1 MTALRNRPAAQRRL
15 AFVLSVELLATFLGG
30 LSRRAEALV
39 YPEHRDVT
47 VLAVQHLDAD
57 RAAVFQQL
65 WAQARA
71 GDENRLCAVGADSA
85 QGLTP
90 ACIDWAAWP
99 AIAGDH
105 SCSSAQMLATAREA
119 PWILGVA
126 DIAAQ
131 LKVDL
136 ARIAATA
143 PAPTDTQKGV
153 SELRRRFETEQVRA
167 ARTNALRTADLR
179 LQRTDPEYATRAGA
193 NNAHFLLPRPK
204 TDVTLDEYA
213 ALVLRPGSEISAI
226 GVYSSFHLSAL
237 QKASRL
243 AHEPLAPPER
253 AALAR
258 AVLADEAFALHFLE
272 DVYSA
277 GHIAGTWGT
286 LSQRQGTHDYYNDN
300 GLEVFTWAGGAHSL
314 VLMGDAHMRPED
326 AEVGSRAVRRSL
338 EQVLDVAT
346 GRDPRMPDTS
356 HAPAEPD
363 SFDVCRNNTLPV
375 RPDDLRAP
383 PGVRPLFE
391 YILADTPVPSLG
403 PGPGEMPRFRS
414 EIGPFVGVTGAVE
427 GRYLDGGLLA
437 FQDGGGWIGGLDLS
451 LRTGFGLDGVTGQS
465 GDGLVYASVGV
476 HADSPST
483 NHYSDGSVLPSSG
496 NLNAAIPA
504 RLSLSAR
511 VRMPFY
517 VVPFDLLLLSPLYL
531 ANPDMYKNICVGAGN
546 GGFVPWQAG
555 WATAL
560 GRFQIVLGRE
570 VGFTFY
576 GLLGSD
582 EFVAPGDTPGS
593 IHLVGVRSTAIEL
606 PVLELRPY
614 RQYSANQSSALL
626 LQLFTGV
633 DIPRG
638 GQVVSPFGPPNVP
651 LHDVWFV
658 GVRLAFDWRYY
669 P

>member
-1 MTALRNRPAAQRRL
+1 M
-15 AFVLSVELLATFLGG
+15 
-30 LSRRAEALV
+30 
-39 YPEHRDVT
+39 
-47 VLAVQHLDAD
+47 
-57 RAAVFQQL
+57 
-65 WAQARA
+65 
-71 GDENRLCAVGADSA
+71 
-85 QGLTP
+85 
-90 ACIDWAAWP
+90 
-99 AIAGDH
+99 
-105 SCSSAQMLATAREA
+105 
-119 PWILGVA
+119 
-126 DIAAQ
+126 
-131 LKVDL
+131 
-136 ARIAATA
+136 
-143 PAPTDTQKGV
+143 
-153 SELRRRFETEQVRA
+153 
-167 ARTNALRTADLR
+167 
-179 LQRTDPEYATRAGA
+179 
-193 NNAHFLLPRPK
+193 
-204 TDVTLDEYA
+204 
-213 ALVLRPGSEISAI
+213 LRPGSDISAI

-243 AHEPLAPPER
+243 AHESLAPAER

-272 DVYSA
+272 DVYAA

-338 EQVLDVAT
+338 EQVLDVAA
-346 GRDPRMPDTS
+346 GREARMPDTS

-375 RPDDLRAP
+375 RPDDLRSP
-383 PGVRPLFE
+383 PEARPLFE
-391 YILADTPVPSLG
+391 YILADTPVPSLDH
-403 PGPGEMPRFRS
+403 GPGEMPRFRS
-414 EIGPFVGVTGAVE
+414 EIGPFVGITGAVE

-437 FQDGGGWIGGLDLS
+437 FQNGAGWIGGLDLS

-483 NHYSDGSVLPSSG
+483 NHYSDNSALPSSG

-531 ANPDMYKNICVGAGN
+531 ANPDLYKNICVGAGN

-570 VGFTFY
+570 VGLTFY
-576 GLLGSD
+576 GLRGTD

-633 DIPRG
+633 DMPRG
-638 GQVVSPFGPPNVP
+638 GQVVSPLGQPNVP

>member
-1 MTALRNRPAAQRRL
+1 MTALRSRPAAQRHP
-15 AFVLSVELLATFLGG
+15 AFFLSASLATLLGG
-30 LSRRAEALV
+30 VSQRAEAWV
-39 YPEHRDVT
+39 YSEHRDIT
-47 VLAVQHLDAD
+47 ILAVQHLDPN
-57 RAAVFQQL
+57 RAAEFQQL

-71 GDENRLCAVGADSA
+71 GAENRLCVASADSA
-85 QGLTP
+85 QSLAP

-136 ARIAATA
+136 ARISQATPR
-143 PAPTDTQKGV
+143 PADTHTGV
-153 SELRRRFETEQVRA
+153 ADLKRRFEAESVRA
-167 ARTNALRTADLR
+167 ARINALRTADLR
-179 LQRTDPEYATRAGA
+179 MQRTDPQYATRAGA
-193 NNAHFLLPRPK
+193 NNAHFLLPRP
-204 TDVTLDEYA
+204 TTNFTLDDYA
-213 ALVLRPGSEISAI
+213 ALALRPGSEMSAV

-243 AHEPLAPPER
+243 AHESLAPADR
-253 AALAR
+253 AALAQ

-272 DVYSA
+272 DLYSA

-300 GLEVFTWAGGAHSL
+300 GLEIFTWVGGAHSL
-314 VLMGDAHMRPED
+314 VLMGDAHMRPQD
-326 AEVGSRAVRRSL
+326 AEVSAQAARRSI
-338 EQVLDVAT
+338 EQVLDVAM
-346 GRDPRMPDTS
+346 GREARMPDTPE
-356 HAPAEPD
+356 APAEPD
-363 SFDVCRNNTLPV
+363 SFDVCRNNALPV
-375 RPDDLRAP
+375 RADDLGPRP
-383 PGVRPLFE
+383 EERPLFE
-391 YILADTPVPSLG
+391 VILADTPVPSLG
-403 PGPGEMPRFRS
+403 PGPGQMPRFRS
-414 EIGPFVGVTGAVE
+414 EVGPFLGLTGAVDA
-427 GRYLDGGLLA
+427 RYIDGGLLA
-437 FQDGGGWIGGLDLS
+437 FQNGGGWIGGLDLS
-451 LRTGFGLDGVTGQS
+451 LRAGFGLDGVTGPA
-465 GDGLVYASVGV
+465 GDGLVYAGLGL

-483 NHYSDGSVLPSSG
+483 SHYNGTSTLPISS
-496 NLNAAIPA
+496 NLNAAFPA

-531 ANPDMYKNICVGAGN
+531 TAPDTYKNICVAAGN

-570 VGFTFY
+570 VGLTFY
-576 GLLGSD
+576 GLRGSD

-593 IHLVGVRSTAIEL
+593 IRLVGVRSTAIEL
-606 PVLELRPY
+606 PILEFRPY
-614 RQYSANQSSALL
+614 RQYSAKQSSALL

-633 DIPRG
+633 DMPRG
-638 GQVVSPFGPPNVP
+638 GQVVLPAGQPNIP
-651 LHDVWFV
+651 LHNVWFV
-658 GVRLAFDWRYY
+658 GLRLAFDWRYY
-669 P
+669 Y

>member
-1 MTALRNRPAAQRRL
+1 MTALRNRPAAQRHP
-15 AFVLSVELLATFLGG
+15 AFVLSVLTTLLGG
-30 LSRRAEALV
+30 VSQRAEAWV
-39 YPEHRDVT
+39 YAEHRDIT
-47 VLAVQHLDAD
+47 MLAVQHLDPD
-57 RAAVFQQL
+57 RAKVFQQL
-65 WAQARA
+65 WVQARA
-71 GDENRLCAVGADSA
+71 GAESRLCAAGADST
-85 QGLTP
+85 QGLAP

-105 SCSSAQMLATAREA
+105 SCSSAQMLATASEA
-119 PWILGVA
+119 SWILGVA

-136 ARIAATA
+136 ARIAQAA
-143 PAPTDTQKGV
+143 PGPANTHKQVDV
-153 SELRRRFETEQVRA
+153 LRRRFETESVRA

-179 LQRTDPEYATRAGA
+179 MQRTDPGYATRAGA
-193 NNAHFLLPRPK
+193 NNAHFLLPRP
-204 TDVTLDEYA
+204 TTNFTLDDYA
-213 ALVLRPGSEISAI
+213 VLALRPGSELSAV

-243 AHEPLAPPER
+243 AHESLAPADR

-272 DVYSA
+272 DLYSA

-300 GLEVFTWAGGAHSL
+300 GLEIFTWAGGAHSL

-326 AEVGSRAVRRSL
+326 AEVSAQAARRSI
-338 EQVLDVAT
+338 EQVLDVAM
-346 GRDPRMPDTS
+346 GREARMPDTPD
-356 HAPAEPD
+356 APAEPD

-375 RPDDLRAP
+375 RADDLGPRP
-383 PGVRPLFE
+383 EERPLFE
-391 YILADTPVPSLG
+391 AILADTPVPSLG

-414 EIGPFVGVTGAVE
+414 EVGPFVGLTGAVDA
-427 GRYLDGGLLA
+427 RYIDGGLLA
-437 FQDGGGWIGGLDLS
+437 FQNGGGWIGGLDLS
-451 LRTGFGLDGVTGQS
+451 LRAGFGLDGVTGPA
-465 GDGLVYASVGV
+465 GDGLVYAALGL

-483 NHYSDGSVLPSSG
+483 NHYSEASTLPISS

-531 ANPDMYKNICVGAGN
+531 MAPDTYKNICVAAGN

-555 WATAL
+555 WATVL

-570 VGFTFY
+570 VGLTFY
-576 GLLGSD
+576 GLRGTD
-582 EFVAPGDTPGS
+582 EFVAPGDTAGS
-593 IHLVGVRSTAIEL
+593 IRLVGVRSTAIEL
-606 PVLELRPY
+606 PVLEFRPY

-626 LQLFTGV
+626 MQLFTGV
-633 DIPRG
+633 DMPRG
-638 GQVVSPFGPPNVP
+638 GQVELPAGQPNVP
-651 LHDVWFV
+651 LHNVWFV
-658 GVRLAFDWRYY
+658 GVRIAFDWRYY
-669 P
+669 Y

>member
-1 MTALRNRPAAQRRL
+1 MIALRNRPAALRHP
-15 AFVLSVELLATFLGG
+15 AFFLSVELLTALLGG
-30 LSRRAEALV
+30 VNQRAEAWV
-39 YPEHRDVT
+39 YSEHRDLT
-47 VLAVQHLDAD
+47 MLAVQHLDAD
-57 RAAVFQQL
+57 HAAVFQQL

-71 GDENRLCAVGADSA
+71 GAENRLCAAAADST
-85 QGLTP
+85 QGLAP

-126 DIAAQ
+126 DVAAQ

-136 ARIAATA
+136 ARIAESA
-143 PAPTDTQKGV
+143 PRPADTHTGV
-153 SELRRRFETEQVRA
+153 SVLRRRFETESVRA

-179 LQRTDPEYATRAGA
+179 MQRTDPGYATRAGA
-193 NNAHFLLPRPK
+193 NNAHFLLPRPT
-204 TDVTLDEYA
+204 TDVSLDDYA
-213 ALVLRPGSEISAI
+213 QLVLRPGSEISAV

-237 QKASRL
+237 QKARRL
-243 AHEPLAPPER
+243 AHEPLTPADR

-258 AVLADEAFALHFLE
+258 AILADEAFALHFLE
-272 DVYSA
+272 DLYSA

-300 GLEVFTWAGGAHSL
+300 GLEVFTWDGGAHSL

-326 AEVGSRAVRRSL
+326 AEVGARAARRSI
-338 EQVLDVAT
+338 EQVLDVAM
-346 GRDPRMPDTS
+346 GREARMPDTPD
-356 HAPAEPD
+356 APAVPD
-363 SFDVCRNNTLPV
+363 AFDVCRNNVLPV
-375 RPDDLRAP
+375 RADDLGPRP
-383 PGVRPLFE
+383 EERPLFVD
-391 YILADTPVPSLG
+391 ILEDTPVSSLG

-414 EIGPFVGVTGAVE
+414 EIGPFVGLTGSVE
-427 GRYLDGGLLA
+427 GRYIDGGLLA
-437 FQDGGGWIGGLDLS
+437 FQHGGGWIGGLDLAW
-451 LRTGFGLDGVTGQS
+451 RAGFGLDGVTGPA
-465 GDGLVYASVGV
+465 GDGLVYAALGL

-483 NHYSDGSVLPSSG
+483 SQYNDTSALPSS

-504 RLSLSAR
+504 RLGLSAR

-517 VVPFDLLLLSPLYL
+517 LVPFDLLLLSPLYL
-531 ANPDMYKNICVGAGN
+531 TSPDTYKNICVAAGN

-570 VGFTFY
+570 VGLTFY
-576 GLLGSD
+576 SLRGTD
-582 EFVAPGDTPGS
+582 EFVAPGDTPSS

-606 PVLELRPY
+606 PLVELRPY
-614 RQYSANQSSALL
+614 RQYSANQSSALV
-626 LQLFTGV
+626 LQVFTGV
-633 DIPRG
+633 DMPRG
-638 GQVVSPFGPPNVP
+638 GQVVLPAGQPNVS
-651 LHDVWFV
+651 LHNIWFV
-658 GVRLAFDWRYY
+658 GLRLAFDWRYY

>member
-1 MTALRNRPAAQRRL
+1 MTALRSRPAAQWHL
-15 AFVLSVELLATFLGG
+15 AFVLSIMLAMLLGG
-30 LSRRAEALV
+30 VSQRAEAWV
-39 YPEHRDVT
+39 YSEHRDIAM
-47 VLAVQHLDAD
+47 LAVQQLDPE
-57 RAAVFQQL
+57 RATEFQQL

-71 GDENRLCAVGADSA
+71 GAENRLCAAGADGA
-85 QGLTP
+85 QSLAPT
-90 ACIDWAAWP
+90 CIDWAAWP

-105 SCSSAQMLATAREA
+105 SCSSTQMLATAREA

-136 ARIAATA
+136 TRISAAA
-143 PAPTDTQKGV
+143 PVPPNTPTGIDV
-153 SELRRRFETEQVRA
+153 LRRRFETESVRA
-167 ARTNALRTADLR
+167 ARINALRTADLR
-179 LQRTDPEYATRAGA
+179 MQRTDPEYATRAGA
-193 NNAHFLLPRPK
+193 NNAHFLLPRP
-204 TDVTLDEYA
+204 TTNVTLDDYA
-213 ALVLRPGSEISAI
+213 ALVLRPGSEVSAV

-243 AHEPLAPPER
+243 AHESLPPEVR

-272 DVYSA
+272 DLYSA

-326 AEVGSRAVRRSL
+326 AAVSSRAARRSL
-338 EQVLDVAT
+338 EQVLDVAM
-346 GRDPRMPDTS
+346 GREARMPHTPN
-356 HAPAEPD
+356 APTEPD
-363 SFDVCRNNTLPV
+363 SFDVCRNNNLLV
-375 RPDDLRAP
+375 RAAELRP
-383 PGVRPLFE
+383 QPEERPLFVD
-391 YILADTPVPSLG
+391 ILADTPVPGLG

-414 EIGPFVGVTGAVE
+414 EVGPFVGVTGAVD
-427 GRYLDGGLLA
+427 GRYIDGGLLA
-437 FQDGGGWIGGLDLS
+437 FQKESGWIGGLDLS
-451 LRTGFGLDGVTGQS
+451 LRAGFGLDGVTGPT
-465 GDGLVYASVGV
+465 GDGLVYADLGL

-483 NHYSDGSVLPSSG
+483 NRYSETTTLPYSS

-531 ANPDMYKNICVGAGN
+531 AAPDTYKNICVAAGN

-560 GRFQIVLGRE
+560 GRFQIVVGRE
-570 VGFTFY
+570 IGVTFY
-576 GLLGSD
+576 GLRGSD

-593 IHLVGVRSTAIEL
+593 IRVVEVRSTAIQL
-606 PVLELRPY
+606 PILEFRPY
-614 RQYSANQSSALL
+614 RQFSANQSSALL
-626 LQLFTGV
+626 IQLFTGV
-633 DIPRG
+633 DMPRG
-638 GQVVSPFGPPNVP
+638 GQVVLPAGLPNEP
-651 LHDVWFV
+651 LHNVWFV
-658 GVRLAFDWRYY
+658 GVRFAFDWRYY
-669 P
+669 Y

>member
-1 MTALRNRPAAQRRL
+1 MTALRNRPAAQRFP
-15 AFVLSVELLATFLGG
+15 AFVLSMGLLATLLGG
-30 LSRRAEALV
+30 VSQRAEAWV
-39 YPEHRDVT
+39 YSEHRDVT
-47 VLAVQHLDAD
+47 MLAVQHLDSD
-57 RAAVFQQL
+57 RALFFQQL
-65 WAQARA
+65 WAHARA
-71 GDENRLCAVGADSA
+71 GAENRLCAAGADST
-85 QGLTP
+85 QGLAP
-90 ACIDWAAWP
+90 VCIDWAAWP

-105 SCSSAQMLATAREA
+105 SCSSAQMFATAREA

-126 DIAAQ
+126 DVAAQ

-136 ARIAATA
+136 ARIAEA
-143 PAPTDTQKGV
+143 PRPADTTTGV
-153 SELRRRFETEQVRA
+153 SVLRRRFETESVRA

-179 LQRTDPEYATRAGA
+179 MQRTDPGYATRAGA
-193 NNAHFLLPRPK
+193 NNAHFLLPRPT
-204 TDVTLDEYA
+204 TDVTLDDYA
-213 ALVLRPGSEISAI
+213 ALVLRPGSEVSAV

-243 AHEPLAPPER
+243 AHESLTPADS
-253 AALAR
+253 AALER
-258 AVLADEAFALHFLE
+258 AVLADEAFALHFLQ
-272 DVYSA
+272 DLYSA

-326 AEVGSRAVRRSL
+326 AEVTARAVRRSL
-338 EQVLDVAT
+338 EQVLDVAM
-346 GRDPRMPDTS
+346 GREARMPDTPD
-356 HAPAEPD
+356 APAEPD
-363 SFDVCRNNTLPV
+363 SFDVCRNNALPV
-375 RPDDLRAP
+375 RADDLGPRP
-383 PGVRPLFE
+383 EERPLFVD
-391 YILADTPVPSLG
+391 ILADTPVSSLG

-414 EIGPFVGVTGAVE
+414 EIGPFVGLTGSVE
-427 GRYLDGGLLA
+427 GRYIDGGLLE
-437 FQDGGGWIGGLDLS
+437 FQHGGGWIGGLDLAW
-451 LRTGFGLDGVTGQS
+451 RAGFGLDGVTGPA
-465 GDGLVYASVGV
+465 GDGLVYAALGL

-483 NHYSDGSVLPSSG
+483 SNYNDDSALPSSG
-496 NLNAAIPA
+496 NLNAAVPA
-504 RLSLSAR
+504 RLGLSAR

-531 ANPDMYKNICVGAGN
+531 ASPDKYKDICVAAGN
-546 GGFVPWQAG
+546 GGIVPWQAG

-570 VGFTFY
+570 VGLTFY
-576 GLLGSD
+576 GLRGTD

-593 IHLVGVRSTAIEL
+593 IRLVGVRSTAIEL
-606 PVLELRPY
+606 PVVELRPY

-626 LQLFTGV
+626 LQVFTGV

-638 GQVVSPFGPPNVP
+638 GQVVLPAGLPNVP
-651 LHDVWFV
+651 LHNVWFV